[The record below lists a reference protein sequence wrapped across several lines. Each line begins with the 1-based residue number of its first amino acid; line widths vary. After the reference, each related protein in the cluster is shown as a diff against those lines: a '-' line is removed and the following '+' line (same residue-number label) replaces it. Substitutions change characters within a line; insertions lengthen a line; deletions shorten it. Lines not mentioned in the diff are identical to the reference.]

1 MTKQETAKL
10 IMMVKATYPN
20 SFKET
25 GSDLLEAMVN
35 AWTMLLAEYD
45 YRSVE
50 AAFFAY
56 SKQDTKGYP
65 PAPGQLIEQITAAN
79 EEGEASD
86 EEAWAMVTKAIRN
99 GCYGAKEEFAKLP
112 PLLQKAVGSHENI
125 EAWAMMDSERV
136 HTVIH
141 SQVLRSYRSERDR
154 ARTDNKVPEKIR
166 RLMQSALDALEDKDA

>member
-1 MTKQETAKL
+1 MTRDEVKKL
-10 IMMVKATYPN
+10 LKVVSDTYDTEVTSGKIDVWLATL
-20 SFKET
+20 KEYT
-25 GSDLLEAMVN
+25 FPQMS
-35 AWTMLLAEYD
+35 
-45 YRSVE
+45 
-50 AAFFAY
+50 AALMSY
-56 SKQDTKGYP
+56 LKTDTKGYAP
-65 PAPGQLIEQITAAN
+65 KPGQLIDQLPHES
-79 EEGEASD
+79 EASD

-141 SQVLRSYRSERDR
+141 SQVLRSYRSERER